1 MLGVGSALEEPL
13 KISRAPCSVDFGRIY
28 FLQAED
34 ISFKPVKL
42 RAEDGGAL
50 LEGSRFVV

>member
-1 MLGVGSALEEPL
+1 MLGVGCALEEPL
-13 KISRAPCSVDFGRIY
+13 KISRAPYAVDLGSIY

-42 RAEDGGAL
+42 WAEDGGAL
-50 LEGSRFVV
+50 LEGSRIAM

>member
-1 MLGVGSALEEPL
+1 MLGVGCALEEPL
-13 KISRAPCSVDFGRIY
+13 KISRAPYAVDLGSIY

-50 LEGSRFVV
+50 LEGSRIAM